1 MYRRTDD
8 VYDSRRRLYLDP
20 REGMIAGVCAG
31 LSRYLRVDVSIVRIV
46 AVVAAIFCPKVVV
59 AAYVIA
65 WFVLDRRE
73 R

>member
-8 VYDSRRRLYLDP
+8 VYDTHRRLTLDP

-31 LSRYLRVDVSIVRIV
+31 LGRYLRVDVSIVRIV
-46 AVVAAIFCPKVVV
+46 AVVAAIFLPKVVL
-59 AAYVIA
+59 AGYVIA
-65 WFVLDRRE
+65 WFVLDRRA